1 MKNKFKVVVVIGL
14 LYASLSSFASNVNAV
29 AIGGTENF
37 KVNEIDNK
45 KALEFVE
52 NTSDLKSSPVPIK
65 NLTTQQPFSSSTIL
79 LRATKKLYTSQDN
92 RQYPAMFRIN
102 YLAPVGFNW
111 HENGIPAA
119 AVTITSNHKYLYF
132 VNVQDTGI
140 GGYGTGGY
148 YWRYFKTSNKYYW
161 LSAWNYNHLVYG

>member
-37 KVNEIDNK
+37 KVDESDNK

-65 NLTTQQPFSSSTIL
+65 NLTTQQPVSSSNI
-79 LRATKKLYTSQDN
+79 
-92 RQYPAMFRIN
+92 F
-102 YLAPVGFNW
+102 
-111 HENGIPAA
+111 
-119 AVTITSNHKYLYF
+119 ITSY
-132 VNVQDTGI
+132 
-140 GGYGTGGY
+140 
-148 YWRYFKTSNKYYW
+148 
-161 LSAWNYNHLVYG
+161 